1 MTPSESLYYALGEM
15 AYAIAMADGRIQN
28 DEVRKFHTILE
39 SELTVTGDSLS
50 VADIIFHI
58 MKKDHVD
65 SETAYTNALNQMKL
79 NSQYLSAEMKL
90 SFLHVAEKV
99 AKAFPPS
106 LRSEKNMIVRF
117 RKDISEIT
125 GDPVFTGEK

>member
-1 MTPSESLYYALGEM
+1 MTPTENLYYALGEM

-28 DEVRKFHTILE
+28 DEAKKFHSILE
-39 SELTVTGDSLS
+39 SELKVDVDSLS

-58 MKKDHVD
+58 MEKDHVD
-65 SETAYTNALNQMKL
+65 AETAYTNAINQMKL
-79 NSQYLSAEMKL
+79 NSQYLSAQMKL

-99 AKAFPPS
+99 AKAFPPP

-117 RKDISEIT
+117 RKDISEIE